1 MDAENR
7 VTRRLA
13 AIFAAD
19 VVGYSALTE
28 AHEAGTL
35 AALRR
40 VWGEVFN
47 PAVARHQGRIVK
59 MMGDGALVEFA
70 SVVGAVECAIAFQR
84 AMAERKGDGKLAFR
98 IGINLGEIV
107 IEGDDI
113 L

>member
-1 MDAENR
+1 MDAEHQ

-28 AHEAGTL
+28 ADEAGTL
-35 AALRR
+35 AALKR
-40 VWGEVFN
+40 VWSEVFN
-47 PAVARHQGRIVK
+47 PLVARHQGRIVK

-84 AMAERKGDGKLAFR
+84 ALADQRTDRKLAFR
-98 IGINLGEIV
+98 VGINL
-107 IEGDDI
+107 
-113 L
+113 